1 MASSPLVQPSHF
13 RILRNDTVSKTR
25 YLENIRIY
33 LVASLKKPL
42 VTKLKELVIQQDI
55 MGKGLGVTH
64 VLEVNS
70 FTNMAKKIK
79 TDCFCVKF
87 YVFLKSSKVVVLT
100 LACVYEPLL
109 GSLKN

>member
-1 MASSPLVQPSHF
+1 MKTRQSSRRLASPPLVQPSHF
-13 RILRNDTVSKTR
+13 QILRNDTVSKTR

-87 YVFLKSSKVVVLT
+87 CF
-100 LACVYEPLL
+100 P
-109 GSLKN
+109 